1 MDFALDAEQEAFRSE
16 LCGFLSSELSDDVRA
31 RHRDPREW
39 DGWEATFADAFRRR
53 LGARGFIGATWPAE
67 YGGDGR
73 DARERV
79 IFAEEMEY
87 HDAPAFDRSVTYVPD
102 AIRQFGSEAQKSEF
116 LPRLARGECTF
127 FLGYSEP
134 DAGSDLASLQT
145 RAEARGD
152 TFVLTGQKAYSSG
165 ADRADY
171 GWVAARTDP
180 DAPKHRGIS
189 LFIVDMASPGIE
201 ITRHET
207 TAGWEHHSVAFDS
220 VEVPRS
226 ALVGELNGGWRVI
239 MGAIDTE
246 RASLAA
252 PGLVRAQ
259 LDRLIEHC
267 RQTPAEATGD
277 GGGGDGGAL
286 LDDPVV
292 ADRLA
297 RLAIEADAAQLIS
310 YWVASLIAGGERPQH
325 EASLALLVKR
335 ETARALDVATLEL
348 LGAGGALRAEAPG
361 APLGGS
367 VVREYLDRLYF
378 HFAAGGFDI
387 TRNVIAT
394 RGLGL
399 PRG

>member
-1 MDFALDAEQEAFRSE
+1 MDFVLDAGQEEFRAE
-16 LCGFLSSELSDDVRA
+16 LRRFLSSELTDDVRA
-31 RHRDPREW
+31 RHHDPREW
-39 DGWEATFADAFRRR
+39 DGWEASFADEFRRR

-67 YGGDGR
+67 YGGGGR

-87 HDAPAFDRSVTYVPD
+87 YGAPAFDRSVTYVPD
-102 AIRQFGSEAQKSEF
+102 AILQFGSAAQKSEF

-180 DAPKHRGIS
+180 EAPKHRGIS
-189 LFIVDMASPGIE
+189 LFIVDMASPGIR

-207 TAGWEHHSVAFDS
+207 TAGWEHHSVAFDA
-220 VEVPRS
+220 VEVPRH

-239 MGAIDTE
+239 MGAIDAE

-259 LDRLIEHC
+259 LDRLVEHC
-267 RQTPAEATGD
+267 RETPGEEGS
-277 GGGGDGGAL
+277 L
-286 LDDPVV
+286 LDDPAV
-292 ADRLA
+292 ADRVA
-297 RLAIEADAAQLIS
+297 RLAIEADAAQLTS
-310 YWVASLIAGGERPQH
+310 YWVASLIARGESPQH
-325 EASLALLVKR
+325 ETSLALLVKR

-348 LGAGGALRAEAPG
+348 LGAAGSLRPEAPG

-367 VVREYLDRLYF
+367 VLREYLDHLYF

>member
-1 MDFALDAEQEAFRSE
+1 MDFVLDAGQEEFRAE
-16 LCGFLSSELSDDVRA
+16 LRRFLSSELTDEVRD
-31 RHRDPREW
+31 RHRDLSEW
-39 DGWEATFADAFRRR
+39 DGWEAGFAEEFRRR

-67 YGGDGR
+67 YGGGGR

-87 HDAPAFDRSVTYVPD
+87 YGAPAFDRSVTYVPD
-102 AIRQFGSEAQKSEF
+102 AILQFGSEAQKSEF

-180 DAPKHRGIS
+180 EAPKHRGIS
-189 LFIVDMASPGIE
+189 LFIVDMASPGIR
-201 ITRHET
+201 IAGHET
-207 TAGWEHHSVAFDS
+207 TAGWEHHSVAFDA
-220 VEVPRS
+220 VEVPRD
-226 ALVGELNGGWRVI
+226 ALVGDLNGGWRVI

-246 RASLAA
+246 RAALSA

-259 LDRLIEHC
+259 LDRLVEHC
-267 RQTPAEATGD
+267 RETPAEE
-277 GGGGDGGAL
+277 GAL
-286 LDDPVV
+286 LDDPAV

-297 RLAIEADAAQLIS
+297 RLAIESDAAQLTS
-310 YWVASLIAGGERPQH
+310 YWVASLIARGERPQH
-325 EASLALLVKR
+325 ETSLALLVKR
-335 ETARALDVATLEL
+335 ETARELDVATLEL
-348 LGAGGALRAEAPG
+348 LGAPGSLHPDAPG
-361 APLGGS
+361 APLGGA
-367 VVREYLDRLYF
+367 VLREYLDHLYF

>member
-1 MDFALDAEQEAFRSE
+1 MDFVLDAGQEEFRAELRRFLTSE
-16 LCGFLSSELSDDVRA
+16 LTDEVRA
-31 RHRDPREW
+31 RHRDLSEW
-39 DGWEATFADAFRRR
+39 DGWEAGFAEEFRRR
-53 LGARGFIGATWPAE
+53 LGARGFIGATWPVE
-67 YGGDGR
+67 YGGGGR

-87 HDAPAFDRSVTYVPD
+87 YGAPAFDRSVTYVPD
-102 AIRQFGSEAQKSEF
+102 AILQFGSEEQKSEF

-171 GWVAARTDP
+171 GWVAARTDQE
-180 DAPKHRGIS
+180 APKHRGIS
-189 LFIVDMASPGIE
+189 LFIVDMASPGVRIA
-201 ITRHET
+201 RHET
-207 TAGWEHHSVAFDS
+207 TAGWEHHSVAFDA
-220 VEVPRS
+220 VEVPRHS
-226 ALVGELNGGWRVI
+226 LVGELNGGWRVI

-259 LDRLIEHC
+259 LDRLVEHC
-267 RQTPAEATGD
+267 RETPGEE
-277 GGGGDGGAL
+277 GAL
-286 LDDPVV
+286 LDDPAV

-297 RLAIEADAAQLIS
+297 RLAIESDAAQLTS
-310 YWVASLIAGGERPQH
+310 YWVASLIASGERPQH
-325 EASLALLVKR
+325 ETSLALLVKR
-335 ETARALDVATLEL
+335 ETARELDVATLEL
-348 LGAGGALRAEAPG
+348 LGAPGSLHPDAPG
-361 APLGGS
+361 APLGGE
-367 VVREYLDRLYF
+367 VLREYLDHLYF

>member
-1 MDFALDAEQEAFRSE
+1 MDFALDAGQEAFRAE
-16 LCGFLSSELSDDVRA
+16 LCGFLSSELSDEVRA
-31 RHRDPREW
+31 SHRDPREW
-39 DGWEATFADAFRRR
+39 DGWEATFAGEFRRR
-53 LGARGFIGATWPAE
+53 LGARGFIGATWPVE
-67 YGGDGR
+67 YGGGGR

-102 AIRQFGSEAQKSEF
+102 AILQFGSEAQKRDF

-134 DAGSDLASLQT
+134 DAGSDLASLQA

-152 TFVLTGQKAYSSG
+152 TFIVTGQKAYSSG

-180 DAPKHRGIS
+180 EAPKHRGIS

-201 ITRHET
+201 IARHET

-239 MGAIDTE
+239 MGAIDAE

-252 PGLVRAQ
+252 PGLLRVQ
-259 LDRLIEHC
+259 LDRLTEHC
-267 RQTPAEATGD
+267 RRAPAGGEA
-277 GGGGDGGAL
+277 GGGVL
-286 LDDPVV
+286 LDDAAV

-325 EASLALLVKR
+325 ETSLALLVKR
-335 ETARALDVATLEL
+335 ETARALDVAALEL
-348 LGAGGALRAEAPG
+348 LGAGGALRPEAP
-361 APLGGS
+361 AAALGGS
-367 VVREYLDRLYF
+367 VLREYLDHLYF

>member
-1 MDFALDAEQEAFRSE
+1 MDFALDANQEAFRAE
-16 LCGFLSSELSDDVRA
+16 LCDFLSAALTGDVRE
-31 RHRDPREW
+31 RHRDLREW
-39 DGWEATFADAFRRR
+39 DGWDAAFADDFRRR
-53 LGARGFIGATWPAE
+53 LGERGYIGATWPAE
-67 YGGDGR
+67 YGGGSR
-73 DARERV
+73 DARGRV

-102 AIRQFGSEAQKSEF
+102 AILRFGSDAQKRDF

-152 TFVLTGQKAYSSG
+152 TFLLTGQKAYSSG
-165 ADRADY
+165 ANRADY

-189 LFIVDMASPGIE
+189 LFIVDMKSPGIE
-201 ITRHET
+201 ISRHQT
-207 TAGWEHHSVAFDS
+207 TAGWEHHSVAFDA

-239 MGAIDTE
+239 MGAIDAE
-246 RASLAA
+246 RASLGAS
-252 PGLVRAQ
+252 GLVRAQ
-259 LDRLIEHC
+259 LDRLVAHC
-267 RQTPAEATGD
+267 RETPGDAAGQSAEDAGV
-277 GGGGDGGAL
+277 L
-286 LDDPVV
+286 LDDPAV

-297 RLAIEADAAQLIS
+297 GLAIETDAAQLIS
-310 YWVASLIAGGERPQH
+310 YWVASLHAHGEQPQH
-325 EASLALLVKR
+325 ESSLALLVKR

-348 LGAGGALRAEAPG
+348 LGATGVLRPGAAG
-361 APLGGS
+361 APLRGA
-367 VVREYLDRLYF
+367 VEREYLDHLYF